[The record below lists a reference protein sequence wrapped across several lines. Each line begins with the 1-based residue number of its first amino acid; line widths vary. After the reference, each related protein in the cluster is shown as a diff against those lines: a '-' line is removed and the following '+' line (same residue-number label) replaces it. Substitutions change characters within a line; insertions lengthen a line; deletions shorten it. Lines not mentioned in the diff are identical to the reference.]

1 MSLEER
7 VRDLE
12 FKLDNLQSSFLQSQ
26 KNQIPLT
33 GKTDDSYNKIPQ
45 INENTEGIEQNAD
58 DILVT
63 QEGVAEAYELT
74 TEELTQFEEAIAE
87 VYEMIA
93 GM

>member
-12 FKLDNLQSSFLQSQ
+12 FKLDNLQRSFLQSQ

-33 GKTDDSYNKIPQ
+33 GKTEDGYNKIPQ
-45 INENTEGIEQNAD
+45 INANTEGVEQNAD

-74 TEELTQFEEAIAE
+74 TEELTQCEEAIAE